1 MLFFIGLQIKYE
13 ILIYESSV
21 YLFFWKSGEGEN
33 FIGGPESMCVGCK
46 H

>member
-21 YLFFWKSGEGEN
+21 YLFFWKSN
-33 FIGGPESMCVGCK
+33 FKIFSIIIVK
-46 H
+46 Y